1 MKIHEIIKRKG
12 KSVSCEFFPPKDQA
26 GEDKL
31 LVVIKQLE
39 ALGPD
44 FVSVTY
50 GAGGGTR
57 KNTMSLIKRITEAT
71 ALTPM
76 PHLTCIDQSKKE
88 LKSIL
93 DNYRLLSVDN
103 VLAAP
108 FLGLLVGVQLVQGDA
123 DAADATAAVLA
134 LRGDP
139 PRGQIEFVAPKD
151 GFCYAK
157 DLVDLAATFNSFS
170 IGVAC
175 YPEGHIEAPN
185 RETDLLYTKQ
195 KIDAGAHFAITQ
207 MFFENRFYYDFLE
220 RAGKIGI
227 SVPIIPGIMPV
238 TDMKKTGQFC
248 EKCGATI
255 PASLAARMESASPE
269 DCRRIGREFAIEQ
282 CADLIKQ
289 GVRYF
294 HFYSMNQAE
303 AVTEIFQSLSLHT
316 L

>member
-31 LVVIKQLE
+31 LLVIKQLE

-103 VLAAP
+103 
-108 FLGLLVGVQLVQGDA
+108 
-123 DAADATAAVLA
+123 VLA